1 MSFNLKSLIATVA
14 PTLASAFGT
23 PVMGMAVKA
32 GLSALGIEADA
43 GNEEQQFA
51 EAMQH
56 ATPED
61 LLKLKLADQDF
72 AVQMKKL
79 NVDLVKLGNDDRNSA
94 RLMQSSNKSIIVPIL
109 AGLTVAGFF
118 ATMSF
123 VLMGKVSLD
132 STILGFVLG
141 QISSKTEQVYNY
153 FFGSSLGSKEKTAA
167 LADIGSKHA

>member
-1 MSFNLKSLIATVA
+1 MSFDFKSIIATVA
-14 PTLASAFGT
+14 PVIAGSFGT
-23 PVMGMAVKA
+23 PLAGMAVKA
-32 GLSALGIEADA
+32 GLSALGIEVDP

-51 EAMQH
+51 DAMQH

-94 RLMQSSNKSIIVPIL
+94 RKMQASNKSIIVPIL

-118 ATMSF
+118 ATMTF

-132 STILGFVLG
+132 STVLGFVLG

-153 FFGSSLGSKEKTAA
+153 FFGSSSGSKEKTDA
-167 LADIGSKHA
+167 LANIGSKK